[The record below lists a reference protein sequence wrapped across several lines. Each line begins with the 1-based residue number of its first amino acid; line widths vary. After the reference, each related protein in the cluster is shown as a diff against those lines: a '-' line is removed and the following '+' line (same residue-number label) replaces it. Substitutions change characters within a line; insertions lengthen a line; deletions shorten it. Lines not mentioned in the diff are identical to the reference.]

1 MCLPPRPAHAAD
13 LAAFPPFLTPP
24 ASPPKAPL
32 ADDPESPPAMSLHPE
47 LSPYLSGN
55 AQWATSTNAADPTF
69 LPQLATGQAPTVLWI
84 GCADSRVPESVIMQR
99 KPGDVFVHFQSEDDS
114 ANAVLNYGVLHLGA
128 THVAIVGHTACG
140 GCNAAFAAP
149 KEGAAHNSLGR
160 FLAPLVKLRHSLP
173 AGATADD
180 LVRANVREG
189 VKNAVASETI
199 QQAWAQ
205 GKQVF
210 VHGWLYD
217 LKTGL
222 IQDLQYSQGPQ

>member
-1 MCLPPRPAHAAD
+1 
-13 LAAFPPFLTPP
+13 
-24 ASPPKAPL
+24 
-32 ADDPESPPAMSLHPE
+32 MSAHPE

-55 AQWATSTNAADPTF
+55 AQWAGQTNAADPTF

-99 KPGDVFVHFQSEDDS
+99 KPGDVFVHRNIANQFQSEDDS

-140 GCNAAFAAP
+140 GCNAAYAAP
-149 KEGAAHNSLGR
+149 KEGAAPGNSLGR

-180 LVRANVREG
+180 LIKANVREG
-189 VKNAVASETI
+189 VKNAVASDTI
-199 QQAWAQ
+199 QTAWAQ
-205 GKQVF
+205 GKQVY

-222 IQDLQYSQGPQ
+222 IQDLHYSQGPQ